1 MYSYYYYYNLLSAMP
16 IVVLAAVIL
25 AIVMYFT
32 FLRKENEGKYTGW
45 KKTVYDF
52 FNFNRFYTEDIMKL
66 LYVLLT
72 VAFTVIGIFMLFV
85 EFATG
90 LILLIVGNIALRVA
104 YELVMM
110 FVILCR
116 KTVSID
122 KKMDRV
128 VAFYCDDFDEGECES
143 ERGSCDADCGIRDE
157 EEIFDE
163 EAAVDGDVKDFF
175 DFSCGGSCSGCGVD
189 GCGSFS
195 EEEAKNTNEEN

>member
-1 MYSYYYYYNLLSAMP
+1 MYSYYYYYDLLTAMP
-16 IVVLAAVIL
+16 IAVLTAAIL

-72 VAFTVIGIFMLFV
+72 AAFTVIGIFMLFV

-90 LILLIVGNIALRVA
+90 LILIIVGNLALRIA

-128 VAFYCDDFDEGECES
+128 VAFYGDDFDEGECEG
-143 ERGSCDADCGIRDE
+143 ECGSCDADCGMRDDE
-157 EEIFDE
+157 ETASE
-163 EAAVDGDVKDFF
+163 EAVDGDSEKSY
-175 DFSCGGSCSGCGVD
+175 DFSCSGNCSGCGVE

-195 EEEAKNTNEEN
+195 EEEAEDNSEEN